1 MKRKKSMKLLK
12 DILYKAGIVEVVG
25 STNLA
30 ITSLTFDSRNI
41 EKDSLFIAV
50 KGTQSNGHVYINDV
64 IAKGVIAV
72 LCEEFP
78 AELNEKITY
87 VKVLDSSAALGIVA
101 SNFYDNPSEKLKLV
115 GVTGTNGKT
124 TTVTLLFNLFKKL
137 GYKVGLL
144 STVKNQINNDIL
156 LSTHTTPDAIQLN
169 ALLRQMLEKGC
180 THCFMEVSSH
190 AVVQNRINGISFI
203 GGVFTNITHDHLDY
217 HKTFDAYIKAKK
229 RFFDVLGSNSFA
241 LTNKDDA
248 NGEVMLQN
256 TKATK
261 KTYSLR
267 SMADFKCKVVENQFS
282 GLLLNVDNQEVWSK
296 LIGSFNAYN
305 LLAVYATAVLLKED
319 KTNVLTTLSSLSS
332 VEGRFQY
339 IRTDNGI
346 IGIVDYAHTPD
357 ALQNVLKTISDIR
370 TGNELV
376 ITVVGCGGDRDA
388 AKRPIMAKIA
398 CDLSNKVILTSDNPR
413 SEEPDAIIKQMQQGV
428 DAVNTKKTISITD
441 RSEAIKTACSYAK
454 PGDIILIAGKGHE
467 KYQEIKGVK
476 HDFDDMLVLQEN
488 LKLFEK

>member
-1 MKRKKSMKLLK
+1 MKLLK
-12 DILYKAGIVEVVG
+12 DILYKAGLIEVVG
-25 STNLA
+25 STNVA
-30 ITSLTFDSRNI
+30 IMSITFDSRKI
-41 EKDSLFIAV
+41 EKDSLFVAV
-50 KGTQSNGHVYINDV
+50 KGTLSDGHKYIDDTISKGA
-64 IAKGVIAV
+64 IAI
-72 LCEEFP
+72 LCEEIP
-78 AELNEKITY
+78 SAINEKITY
-87 VKVLDSSAALGIVA
+87 IKVKDTTVALGIIA
-101 SNFYDNPSEKLKLV
+101 GNFYDNPSEKLKLV

-144 STVKNQINNDIL
+144 STVKNQINNDVIPA
-156 LSTHTTPDAIQLN
+156 THTTPDAIQLN
-169 ALLRQMLEKGC
+169 SLLRQMVEKGC

-190 AVVQNRINGISFI
+190 AVVQNRIAGIHFA
-203 GGVFTNITHDHLDY
+203 GGVFSNITHDHLDY
-217 HKTFDAYIKAKK
+217 HKTFDEYIKAKK
-229 RFFDVLGSNSFA
+229 RFFDSLGSDAFA

-256 TKATK
+256 TRAVK

-267 SMADFKCKVVENQFS
+267 SMADFRCKVVENQFS
-282 GLLLNVDNQEVWSK
+282 GLLLNIDNNEVWTK

-305 LLAVYATAVLLKED
+305 LLAVYATAILLKED

-339 IRTDNGI
+339 VRTDKGVV
-346 IGIVDYAHTPD
+346 GVVDYAHTPD
-357 ALQNVLKTISDIR
+357 ALLNVLKTIADIR
-370 TGNELV
+370 TGNEQV

-388 AKRPIMAKIA
+388 AKRPLMAKIA

-413 SEEPDAIIKQMQQGV
+413 SEDPEAIIREMQAGV
-428 DAVNTKKTISITD
+428 DGVNNKKTISITD

-454 PGDIILIAGKGHE
+454 QGDIILVAGKGHE

-476 HDFDDMLVLQEN
+476 HPFDDMLVLQEN
-488 LKLFEK
+488 LKLFEI

>member
-1 MKRKKSMKLLK
+1 MKLLK
-12 DILYKAGIVEVVG
+12 DILYKAGLIELIG
-25 STNLA
+25 SSNVA
-30 ITSLTFDSRNI
+30 IMAIGFDSRKV
-41 EKDSLFIAV
+41 EKNSLFVAV
-50 KGTQSNGHVYINDV
+50 KGTQSDGHQYIDQTISKGA
-64 IAKGVIAV
+64 IAI
-72 LCEEFP
+72 LCEELP
-78 AELNEKITY
+78 ATLNKEVTY
-87 VKVLDSSAALGIVA
+87 IKVKDTSIALGVVA
-101 SNFYDNPSEKLKLV
+101 ANFYDNPSERLKLI

-144 STVKNQINNDIL
+144 STVKNQINNDV
-156 LSTHTTPDAIQLN
+156 LSATHTTPDAIQLN
-169 ALLRQMLEKGC
+169 ALLHQMVEKGC

-190 AVVQNRINGISFI
+190 AVVQNRIAGVHFT

-217 HKTFDAYIKAKK
+217 HKTFNEYIKAKK
-229 RFFDVLGSNSFA
+229 QFFDMLGSNAFA

-261 KTYSLR
+261 KRYSLR
-267 SMADFKCKVVENQFS
+267 SMADYKCRVVENQFS
-282 GLLLNVDNQEVWSK
+282 GLLLNIDGSEVWSK

-305 LLAVYATAVLLKED
+305 LLAVYATAILLKED
-319 KTNVLTTLSSLSS
+319 KTNVLTTLSSLGA
-332 VEGRFQY
+332 VEGRFQH
-339 IRTDNGI
+339 IRTDDGI

-357 ALQNVLKTISDIR
+357 ALSNVLKTINDIR
-370 TGNELV
+370 TGNEQV

-388 AKRPIMAKIA
+388 AKRPVMAKIA
-398 CDLSNKVILTSDNPR
+398 CDLSTRVILTSDNPR
-413 SEEPDAIIKQMQQGV
+413 SESAEAIIQEMQKGV
-428 DAVNTKKTISITD
+428 DGVNHKKTISITD

-454 PGDIILIAGKGHE
+454 SGDILLIAGKGHE

-476 HDFDDMLVLQEN
+476 HPFDDMQVLQEN